1 MTRRPEARLELKQ
14 LRYFEVVA
22 REGSL
27 SRAATLLGVSQSLL
41 TRHIQSLE
49 HEFGLPLLY
58 RHGHGMSLTDNGKTF
73 LASASDILMRTDS
86 TVSQM
91 QALRSSPGGT
101 VTIGIP
107 PMLGEF
113 LLVPLTKRFRAEFP
127 EVRLKLREGV
137 SGYLLEWL
145 MTGKLDIGVLYN
157 VTSINTIGVEPLLSD
172 EMLLIGPP
180 DADVLNASTEPLAF
194 SEAADLQWILPPR
207 PHGLRTLAE
216 DAAAARALSLNIVVE
231 IDAMAGIFDLVEAG
245 LGFSIAPFAAIEK
258 RLERG
263 TLKARRIHEP
273 SLSGVLSIAFSPK
286 KEATLAMK
294 ALYRIVRQETESL
307 VRNGVW
313 RAID

>member
-1 MTRRPEARLELKQ
+1 MARRPETRLELKQ

-27 SRAATLLGVSQSLL
+27 SRAAALLGVSQSLL

-58 RHGHGMSLTDNGKTF
+58 RHGHGMSLTDHGKTF
-73 LASASDILMRTDS
+73 LASATDILMRTDT

-145 MTGKLDIGVLYN
+145 ITGQLDIGVLYN
-157 VTSINTIGVEPLLSD
+157 VTSMNTIGVEPLLSD

-180 DADVLNASTEPLAF
+180 DADVLNASTESIAF
-194 SEAADLQWILPPR
+194 SQAADLQWILPPR

-216 DAAAARALSLNIVVE
+216 DAATACTLQLNIVVE

-245 LGFSIAPFAAIEK
+245 LGFSIAPFAAIES
-258 RLERG
+258 RLESG
-263 TLKARRIHEP
+263 TLKARRIRDP
-273 SLSGVLSIAFSPK
+273 SLSGVLSIAFTPK
-286 KEATLAMK
+286 RQATLAMK

>member
-1 MTRRPEARLELKQ
+1 MELKQ

-49 HEFGLPLLY
+49 QEFGLALLY
-58 RHGHGMSLTDNGKTF
+58 RNGHGMSLTDGGKTF

-86 TVSQM
+86 ALNQM
-91 QALRSSPGGT
+91 QALRSNPGGT

-113 LLVPLTKRFRAEFP
+113 LLVPLTRRFRAEFP
-127 EVRLKLREGV
+127 DVRLKLRESV

-157 VTSINTIGVEPLLSD
+157 VTSLNTIGVEPLLSD

-180 DADVLNASTEPLAF
+180 DAEVLNASADSIALA
-194 SEAADLQWILPPR
+194 ETVDLQWVLPPR

-216 DAAAARALSLNIVVE
+216 DAATAQGLQLNIVVE
-231 IDAMAGIFDLVEAG
+231 LDAMAGIFDLVEAG

-263 TLKARRIHEP
+263 TLKARRLREP

-313 RAID
+313 RAIDERP